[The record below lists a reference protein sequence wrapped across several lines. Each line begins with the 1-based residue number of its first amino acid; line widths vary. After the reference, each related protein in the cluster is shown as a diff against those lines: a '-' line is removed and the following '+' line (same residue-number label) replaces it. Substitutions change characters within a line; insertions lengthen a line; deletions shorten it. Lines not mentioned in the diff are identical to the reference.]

1 MPRAVPP
8 LEYLFNP
15 RSIAVV
21 GASREPVKW
30 GSIVLNNVVK
40 GGYKGK
46 VYPIN
51 PKAEK
56 IQDLKSY
63 PNVKKVPSEIDL
75 SIIAIPA
82 TSGRIPEV
90 LEDCGE
96 KNVKMAVVLSSG
108 FGETGEEGRR
118 AQEEL

>member
-1 MPRAVPP
+1 MPRAIPQ

-15 RSIAVV
+15 KTIAVI

-30 GSIVLNNVVK
+30 GSIVLSNIVK

-56 IQDLKSY
+56 IQGLESY
-63 PNVKKVPSEIDL
+63 SNIKKVPQEIDL

-82 TSGRIPEV
+82 TSGRIPV
-90 LEDCGE
+90 VFEDCGE
-96 KNVKMAVVLSSG
+96 KKVKMAVVL
-108 FGETGEEGRR
+108 
-118 AQEEL
+118 